1 MTEELALLGPSAIR
15 LFACACTVALTAAA
29 AAAEP
34 PASLAPLLANKNAI
48 AADLARQI
56 AMCSARKDTDY
67 PAFTGCVDWHS
78 AVHGIWALIAYEKA
92 TGDHQYAPL
101 VSSILKEPAIQQER
115 DDLRRTPAFEMPY
128 GRAWFLRLAM
138 EQNASTGSSE
148 LLDMGDEVAF
158 SIRDY
163 YRRTKIDVFSGAYDS
178 ASWALINLFDYAKY
192 RNLVDLQTEVAGWIG
207 KYFVS
212 RDPRCPSG
220 QDNGEFMAI
229 CTNWAALVSRVLDR
243 DAYSQWL
250 DKFIE
255 INGLPT
261 PVLNPTTAHHFGLN
275 FSRAWG
281 LWDMYDKSGRTDVLD
296 AYVAHFNHGF
306 QPSSNWQGSY
316 YDVGHWV
323 AQFGMFALQPL
334 FGPKAGR

>member
-1 MTEELALLGPSAIR
+1 
-15 LFACACTVALTAAA
+15 
-29 AAAEP
+29 
-34 PASLAPLLANKNAI
+34 
-48 AADLARQI
+48 
-56 AMCSARKDTDY
+56 
-67 PAFTGCVDWHS
+67 
-78 AVHGIWALIAYEKA
+78 
-92 TGDHQYAPL
+92 
-101 VSSILKEPAIQQER
+101 
-115 DDLRRTPAFEMPY
+115 
-128 GRAWFLRLAM
+128 
-138 EQNASTGSSE
+138 
-148 LLDMGDEVAF
+148 MGDEVAL

-163 YRRTKIDVFSGAYDS
+163 YRRTKIDAFSGAYDS

-192 RNLVDLQTEVAGWIG
+192 RNLADLQTEVAGWIG

-212 RDPRCPSG
+212 RDPRCPPG
-220 QDNGEFMAI
+220 QDNGEFMAV

-250 DKFIE
+250 DKFIA